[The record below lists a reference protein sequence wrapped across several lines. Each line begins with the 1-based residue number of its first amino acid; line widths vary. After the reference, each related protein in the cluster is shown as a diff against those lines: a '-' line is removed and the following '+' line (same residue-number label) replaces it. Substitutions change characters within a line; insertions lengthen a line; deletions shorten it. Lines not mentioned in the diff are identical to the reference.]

1 MAKISDLPVGTIP
14 DANSLM
20 VVVQANTTKQ
30 VKIEQL
36 RPAILIPATSSNRGA
51 VKISSGLNVT
61 SDGTLTVVKS
71 TNSLLGGV
79 ITGQTLDVDAS
90 GVLNYNLPEASE
102 TILGGIKVGDS
113 LTIDDGILDYNIPAA
128 TSEIRGG
135 ITVGPTLT
143 VDQGLL
149 NYSLPVAN
157 TATLGG
163 VRVGTSLTVAQNGT
177 LNYFLPTATFTR
189 LGGVRIGQGF
199 NIDDGTISID
209 RLIQTHVLGDLS
221 GSVFADDSTLLVDGQ
236 TGVVVAPIQ
245 YSGSGIVESTP
256 GTLQITGTVNFN
268 GVTVFKSF
276 TEDDRNL
283 LPSPAAGSVLFN
295 STTSKLQVFTGQVWD
310 NLH

>member
-36 RPAILIPATSSNRGA
+36 QPAILIPATSSNRGA

-102 TILGGIKVGDS
+102 TILGGIKVGNS
-113 LTIDDGILDYNIPAA
+113 LTIDAGILDYNIPAA

-149 NYSLPVAN
+149 NYNLPVAN